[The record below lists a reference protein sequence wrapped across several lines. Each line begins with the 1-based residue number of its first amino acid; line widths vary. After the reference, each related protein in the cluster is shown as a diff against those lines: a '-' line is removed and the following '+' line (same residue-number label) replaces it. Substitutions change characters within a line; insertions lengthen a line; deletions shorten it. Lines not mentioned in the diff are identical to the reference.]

1 MKTKNLEPLPDGV
14 FSDCFELLTEESLQE
29 AAEKSR
35 WLIDNFLMSGSL
47 NMIYASAGAGKSLL
61 SLELAH
67 FLAKRTDIS
76 KVIYLDA
83 DNSRAALHRRGLG
96 SIMKFHKKN
105 NKKKKLEY
113 YDACTEKNYSISHRL
128 KGKDLDGIVLIID
141 SIRNFINFDMKDDVK
156 VTRFLNKLQ
165 LLRNKGATIIFL
177 HHQPKQYGEEN
188 NKMYKGATAFMD
200 SVDEA
205 WYLSKSF
212 TQRGNSKTLNLDLEP
227 QKYRLD
233 TKPQKVAID
242 TKAHTIFFRDDMTI
256 GLTQKQYITLEL
268 AKEIINANPNGI
280 IQSEL
285 AKQIVKLANANYYEI
300 VGKNSL
306 WALLAE
312 FNDKL
317 FSIETFTPKGGG
329 IRKLYKPLRNGAAS
343 TTKDSKPPKKSKTK
357 TSNTL
362 KLIQA
367 IIADSKQGI
376 AQKDLADLLCKQA
389 EKRQLEIVGKN
400 TLWKLLDEYNGVLYR
415 AERTQRQSGYG
426 ITKMYLPLLDSDKSE
441 YREIIVC

>member
-1 MKTKNLEPLPDGV
+1 MKTKKLLKPLPKGV
-14 FSDCFELLTEESLQE
+14 FSDCFELLTKESLQQ
-29 AAEKSR
+29 AAEKSK
-35 WLIDNFLMSGSL
+35 WLIDNFLMCGSL
-47 NMIYASAGAGKSLL
+47 NMVYASAGVGKSLL

-67 FLAKRTDIS
+67 FLAKRTDVSRI
-76 KVIYLDA
+76 IYLDA
-83 DNSRAALHRRGLG
+83 DNSKATLHGRGLG
-96 SIMKFHKKN
+96 DITESN
-105 NKKKKLEY
+105 DVKLEY
-113 YDACTEKNYSISHRL
+113 YNACTERQFSLFRRL
-128 KGKDLDGIVLIID
+128 KDKNLDGVVVIID
-141 SIRNFINFDMKDDVK
+141 SIRNFIRFDMKDDVK

-165 LLRNKGATIIFL
+165 LLRNQGATIIFL

-188 NKMYKGATAFMD
+188 NKMYKGATAFID

-205 WYLSKSF
+205 WYVSKSF
-212 TQRGNSKTLNLDLEP
+212 IQKGKSKTLSLDLEP

-233 TKPQKVAID
+233 TKPQKVVID

-317 FSIETFTPKGGG
+317 FCIETFTPKGGG
-329 IRKLYKPLRNGAAS
+329 IRKLYKPLCDKTTSA
-343 TTKDSKPPKKSKTK
+343 TKDSKTPKKSKTK
-357 TSNTL
+357 ASNTL
-362 KLIQA
+362 KLVQT
-367 IIADSKQGI
+367 IIADSKKGI

-415 AERTQRQSGYG
+415 AERTQRQNGYG
-426 ITKMYLPLLDSDKSE
+426 ITKMYLPLLDSNKGVNSE
-441 YREIIVC
+441 IMVG

>member
-1 MKTKNLEPLPDGV
+1 MKTKKPLKPLPKGV
-14 FSDCFELLTEESLQE
+14 FSDCFELLTKESLQQ
-29 AAEKSR
+29 AAEKSK
-35 WLIDNFLMSGSL
+35 WLINNFLMCGSL
-47 NMIYASAGAGKSLL
+47 NMIYASAGVGKSLL

-67 FLAKRTDIS
+67 FLAKRADVSRI
-76 KVIYLDA
+76 IYLDA
-83 DNSRAALHRRGLG
+83 DNSKAALHSRGLG
-96 SIMKFHKKN
+96 DIAESN
-105 NKKKKLEY
+105 DVKLEY
-113 YDACTEKNYSISHRL
+113 YNACTERQFSIFRRL
-128 KGKDLDGIVLIID
+128 KGKNLDSVVVIID
-141 SIRNFINFDMKDDVK
+141 SIRNFINFDIKDDVK

-165 LLRNKGATIIFL
+165 LLRNQGATIIFL

-188 NKMYKGATAFMD
+188 NKMYKGATAFID

-205 WYLSKSF
+205 WYVSKSF
-212 TQRGNSKTLNLDLEP
+212 TQKGNSKTLSLDLEP
-227 QKYRLD
+227 QKHRLD
-233 TKPQKVAID
+233 TKPQKVVID
-242 TKAHTIFFRDDMTI
+242 TKAHTIFFRDDIRI

-329 IRKLYKPLRNGAAS
+329 IRKLYKPLCNGAAS
-343 TTKDSKPPKKSKTK
+343 ATKDSKTPKKSKTK

-362 KLIQA
+362 KLIQT
-367 IIADSKQGI
+367 IIADSKKGI

-441 YREIIVC
+441 YREIMVC

>member
-29 AAEKSR
+29 AAEKSK
-35 WLIDNFLMSGSL
+35 WLIDNFLMCGSL
-47 NMIYASAGAGKSLL
+47 NMVYASAGVGKSLL

-67 FLAKRTDIS
+67 FLAKRADIS

-83 DNSRAALHRRGLG
+83 DNSKAALHRRGLG
-96 SIMKFHKKN
+96 SIMKFH
-105 NKKKKLEY
+105 KKKKLEY
-113 YDACTEKNYSISHRL
+113 YDACTEKNYSIFRRL
-128 KGKDLDGIVLIID
+128 KDKNLDGVVVIID
-141 SIRNFINFDMKDDVK
+141 SIRNFIRFDIKDDVK
-156 VTRFLNKLQ
+156 VTHFLNKLQ

-177 HHQPKQYGEEN
+177 HHQPKQYSEEN
-188 NKMYKGATAFMD
+188 NKMYKGATAFID

-212 TQRGNSKTLNLDLEP
+212 TQRGNSKTLSLDLEP

-233 TKPQKVAID
+233 MKPQKVVID

-329 IRKLYKPLRNGAAS
+329 IRKLYKPLCNKTTSA
-343 TTKDSKPPKKSKTK
+343 TKDFKTPKKSKTK
-357 TSNTL
+357 ASNTL
-362 KLIQA
+362 RLVQT
-367 IIADSKQGI
+367 IIADSKKGI

-441 YREIIVC
+441 YREIMVC